1 MTQRLYGILGDP
13 VGQARSPS
21 VFNARFA
28 AEGRDAVMIPI
39 EVAAADVAAALS
51 GLRKMRNFA
60 GLVVTVPHKAAAAA
74 IARRRS
80 TRVDLVRAANVLRP
94 IAGGWEAELFD
105 GEGFIN
111 GLRGKGHQVKG
122 KAVAIVGA
130 GGAGVAIAE
139 AVLAAGATVSLSDRD
154 IYRADATIDLLNR
167 AFPGCVSLGPPGPMH
182 AIAVNATPAGMD
194 GDQSL
199 SFDPA
204 DLDKRALVAEVVMKP
219 AVTPLLRR
227 AAELGLATHEGRYM
241 LDGQAD
247 AIWSFLRMGED
258 IPATQTA
265 PVR

>member
-28 AEGRDAVMIPI
+28 AEGRDAVMVPI
-39 EVAAADVAAALS
+39 EAAASDLEATLS
-51 GLRKMRNFA
+51 GLRKIKNFA

-94 IAGGWEAELFD
+94 IEGGWEAELFD
-105 GEGFIN
+105 GDGFVN
-111 GLRGKGHQVKG
+111 GLRSKGHQVKG

-130 GGAGVAIAE
+130 GGAGIAIAE
-139 AVLAAGATVSLSDRD
+139 AILAAGGIISLSDRELH
-154 IYRADATIDLLNR
+154 REEATIDLLNG
-167 AFPGCVSLGPPGPMH
+167 AFPGRISLGAPGPIH

-194 GDQSL
+194 GDRSMV
-199 SFDPA
+199 FDPA
-204 DLDKRALVAEVVMKP
+204 TLDKRALVAEVVMKP
-219 AVTPLLRR
+219 AVTPLLQA
-227 AAELGLATHEGRYM
+227 AAELGLATHEGRHM

-247 AIWSFLRMGED
+247 AIWSFLAMGE
-258 IPATQTA
+258 A
-265 PVR
+265 PKLAETTG